1 MPQSPLPRLR
11 KLCLSLPEAHEVE
24 AWGHPTFRV
33 RNKIFATYAP
43 ASDPHC
49 DGRPAT
55 CFKAGPGEQ
64 EALVRKAPDR
74 FFVPPYVGNRGW
86 VGAWLDHPVDW
97 DELAGLLLHSYRLIA
112 PKRLLALLDEE

>member
-1 MPQSPLPRLR
+1 
-11 KLCLSLPEAHEVE
+11 VE

-33 RNKIFATYAP
+33 HNKIFATYAP

-49 DGRPAT
+49 NGRAAT

-64 EALVRKAPDR
+64 EELVRKAPDR
-74 FFVPPYVGNRGW
+74 FFVPPYVGTRGW
-86 VGAWLDHPVDW
+86 VAVWLDNPVDW

>member
-1 MPQSPLPRLR
+1 MPRSPLPRFR
-11 KLCLSLPEAHEVE
+11 KLCLSLPEAQEVE

-43 ASDPHC
+43 AGDPHC

-64 EALVRKAPDR
+64 AMLVRQAPDR
-74 FFVPPYVGNRGW
+74 FFIPPYVGNRGW
-86 VGAWLDHPVDW
+86 VAAWLDDPVAW
-97 DELAGLLLHSYRLIA
+97 EQLGGLVLRSYRLVA
-112 PKRLLALLDEE
+112 PKRLLTLLDEE

>member
-1 MPQSPLPRLR
+1 MPRSPLPRLR

-43 ASDPHC
+43 AGDPHC

-64 EALVRKAPDR
+64 AVLVGQAPDR
-74 FFVPPYVGNRGW
+74 FFVPPYVGSRGW
-86 VGAWLDHPVDW
+86 VAAWLDHPVDW
-97 DELAGLLLHSYRLIA
+97 DELGGLLLHSYRLIA
-112 PKRLLALLDEE
+112 PKQLLHLLDEE

>member
-1 MPQSPLPRLR
+1 MPRSPLPRLR

-33 RNKIFATYAP
+33 RNKIFATFAP
-43 ASDPHC
+43 ADDPHC

-64 EALVRKAPDR
+64 EVLVRQDPDR
-74 FFVPPYVGNRGW
+74 FFVPPYVGSRGW
-86 VGAWLDHPVDW
+86 VAAWLDHSVDW

-112 PKRLLALLDEE
+112 PKKLLALLDEE